1 MLPDNSLLLKCPF
14 CGKEKEVLSLMSG
27 NTIHG
32 RQWSDLK
39 SVYPML
45 PKVSPIQKCPS
56 CGKYYFAENVEK
68 RQGTDYSFE
77 KGELTYQELKEDKIQ
92 FGDSLAKKDKNTL
105 NMLLLW
111 AYNDL
116 YNRAGVEITDA
127 PREESDYISDVF
139 GELLS
144 SDDFNDIMY
153 AELYREDGYF
163 DDALY
168 LLESCHPQEEYLAKI
183 VEKIKQYAEE
193 KKTIAFEIK

>member
-1 MLPDNSLLLKCPF
+1 MTPAKATLLKCPF

-68 RQGTDYSFE
+68 RQGADYSFE
-77 KGELTYQELKEDKIQ
+77 KGDLTYQELKEAAVQ
-92 FGDSLAKKDKNTL
+92 FGDTLEKKDRDTL

-116 YNRAGVEITDA
+116 YNREGVETTDT
-127 PREESDYISDVF
+127 PKEERRYMDDVF
-139 GELLS
+139 DELLS
-144 SDDFNDIMY
+144 REDVDDIVY
-153 AELYREDGYF
+153 AEFWREAGDF
-163 DDALY
+163 DDALD
-168 LLESCHPQEEYLAKI
+168 LLERCHTEDEFLAKI
-183 VEKIKQYAEE
+183 VERMKHYARERN
-193 KKTIAFEIK
+193 TIAFEIK

>member
-45 PKVSPIQKCPS
+45 PKVSPVQKCHS
-56 CGKYYFAENVEK
+56 CGKYYFTANVEK
-68 RQGTDYSFE
+68 RRGEGYSME
-77 KGELTYQELKEDKIQ
+77 KGELTYQELKEAKIQ

>member
-77 KGELTYQELKEDKIQ
+77 KGELTYQELKEAKIQ
-92 FGDSLAKKDKNTL
+92 FGDSLAKKNKNTL

-116 YNRAGVEITDA
+116 YNREGVDIKEA
-127 PREESDYISDVF
+127 PFEERDYIDDVHD
-139 GELLS
+139 ELLAR
-144 SDDFNDIMY
+144 DDVDNVVY
-153 AELYREDGYF
+153 AEFLREAGDF
-163 DDALY
+163 DDALD
-168 LLESCHPQEEYLAKI
+168 LLERCHPQEEYLAKI